1 MLAPAIHSPF
11 ASTAFRVVGG
21 PVVHIHLPAEE
32 AVSHR
37 HSVIDR
43 MICAGFPPTS
53 VSGGTSRITTEPAPT
68 TAFSPTV
75 APPPI
80 VAPVR
85 SHVVRP
91 CWPA

>member
-1 MLAPAIHSPF
+1 
-11 ASTAFRVVGG
+11 
-21 PVVHIHLPAEE
+21 
-32 AVSHR
+32 
-37 HSVIDR
+37 
-43 MICAGFPPTS
+43 MICAGFPPSS
-53 VSGGTSRITTEPAPT
+53 VAGGTSRVTTELAPT

-91 CWPA
+91 GRPA